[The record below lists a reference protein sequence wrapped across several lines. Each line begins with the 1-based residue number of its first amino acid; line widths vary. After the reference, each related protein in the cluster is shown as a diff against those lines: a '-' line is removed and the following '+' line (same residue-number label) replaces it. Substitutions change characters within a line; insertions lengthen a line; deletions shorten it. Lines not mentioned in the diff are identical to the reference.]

1 MFHSRERDV
10 HFHVSSV
17 AQRMVAALIVGATL
31 VGSPPASARDTTLP
45 KATDLAADARM
56 AQQSGIPVLVLVS
69 LAGCPHCESIRRG
82 HLTPML
88 TEKPPRAVI
97 RQVDLQSNA
106 PMRGFDGKPT
116 THAAFLQQQ
125 EIKFA
130 PVVLLFTPDGKR
142 AVEPLVGAMLPDF
155 YGAYLDD
162 AVRAATAKVRPTPR

>member
-1 MFHSRERDV
+1 MPGLPSL
-10 HFHVSSV
+10 
-17 AQRMVAALIVGATL
+17 QRNRNALAHVAALCAALALLSIA
-31 VGSPPASARDTTLP
+31 PAFARDTTLP
-45 KATDLAADARM
+45 KATDLAADARV

-82 HLTPML
+82 HLNSML

-106 PMRGFDGKPT
+106 PLRGFDGKPT

-125 EIKFA
+125 QIKFA
-130 PVVLLFTPDGKR
+130 PVVLLFTLDGKR

-162 AVRAATAKVRPTPR
+162 ALRTATAKVRSSPR